1 VRHRDPERT
10 EAATASAIVTRRT
23 RSRPV
28 LQVSVIALVVTSCAI
43 AFAACGS
50 TNPATTTA
58 SLNPSAATAQRA
70 ALRFSQCM
78 RAHGVTDFPDPTAN
92 GQSPTSDHVNKRS
105 PAFQTAVRACH
116 PQITAIAELKPKT
129 SHAQELRE
137 AECMRTHG
145 VPNFPDPLP
154 GGGYDYPGSINPNS
168 PAFQRAS
175 NECQKPK

>member
-1 VRHRDPERT
+1 VRHGDPERA
-10 EAATASAIVTRRT
+10 EAETASAIVTSRT

-28 LQVSVIALVVTSCAI
+28 LPASVIALVVTSCAI
-43 AFAACGS
+43 ALAACGS
-50 TNPATTTA
+50 TKPATTAA
-58 SLNPSAATAQRA
+58 SLTPSAATAQRA
-70 ALRFSQCM
+70 ALRFSHCM
-78 RAHGVTDFPDPTAN
+78 RAHRVTNFPDPTAN

-105 PAFQTAVRACH
+105 PAFQTAVQACH
-116 PQITAIAELKPKT
+116 PQMTAMVDLKPKT

-168 PAFQRAS
+168 PAFQHAS

>member
-1 VRHRDPERT
+1 
-10 EAATASAIVTRRT
+10 VTGRI

-28 LQVSVIALVVTSCAI
+28 LPASVIALVVMSCAI
-43 AFAACGS
+43 ALAACGS
-50 TNPATTTA
+50 TMSATTAA
-58 SLNPSAATAQRA
+58 SLNPSATTAQRA

-78 RAHGVTDFPDPTAN
+78 RAHGVTNFPDPTAK

-105 PAFQTAVRACH
+105 PAFQTAVQACH
-116 PQITAIAELKPKT
+116 PQMTVMADLKPKT
-129 SHAQELRE
+129 SPAQELRE

-145 VPNFPDPLP
+145 VPNFPDPLR

>member
-1 VRHRDPERT
+1 MR
-10 EAATASAIVTRRT
+10 VTRI
-23 RSRPV
+23 V
-28 LQVSVIALVVTSCAI
+28 KLVTLAGLCTIV
-43 AFAACGS
+43 AACGS
-50 TNPATTTA
+50 SGTPTTPA

-78 RAHGVTDFPDPTAN
+78 RGHGVSNFPDPSAD
-92 GQSPTSDHVNKRS
+92 GQSPTDDHVNKRS
-105 PAFQTAVRACH
+105 PAFQTAVQACH
-116 PQITAIAELKPKT
+116 PQMTAMADLKPKT

-154 GGGYDYPGSINPNS
+154 GGGYDYSGSINPNS

-175 NECQKPK
+175 TKCQTSK